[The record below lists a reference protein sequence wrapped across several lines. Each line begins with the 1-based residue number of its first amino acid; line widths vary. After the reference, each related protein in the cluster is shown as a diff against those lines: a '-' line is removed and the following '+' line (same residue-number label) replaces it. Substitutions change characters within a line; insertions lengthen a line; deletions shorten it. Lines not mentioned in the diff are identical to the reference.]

1 MGEPRPTPTPT
12 RDRGRAGAR
21 ARRLLRRH
29 RVVVAAVVTGLAFA
43 VYALT
48 STVALA
54 ELRNRTSDLLGAE
67 VTLAKARSAVDLATV
82 ADEGLAGGLV
92 PTLERRVVLRV
103 AVMEAARLLATAA
116 AETPLART
124 LPALDARLSR
134 DLGRQ
139 LALASSTRLVAASG
153 YQAGTTLPAELT
165 LLRRLDRASAR
176 LAREAAATQGQ
187 LDREMAGAL
196 VARVGVVLAGVVL
209 VGAYRRRR
217 LRRRLEGEAE
227 RRSAERV
234 AALVRHAT
242 DLLTVVGADGRIR
255 FEAPST
261 ADLLGHPPG
270 SLTGRPLAD
279 LVHPDDRVLLQLV
292 CETGGTEQPDL
303 RLMGA
308 DGSYRSFA
316 VRATRLL
323 DHPEVEGIV
332 LNARDVTD
340 HRLLEAELHHQALH
354 DALTGLP
361 NRTLLADRLA
371 HALVRRRGP
380 GLAVAVCLLDLDDF
394 KAVNDSLGHRSG
406 DVVLVEVSRRL
417 ARVARGGDTV
427 ARFGGDAFAVIVED
441 PGDLSTAM
449 AVARRLLA
457 ALDAPVE
464 LETGTFAIQAS
475 CGLAVPGADG
485 AEAEALVRNAE
496 VAMFAAKRDGKGRL
510 VSYEE
515 GMHAAVVERLDLV
528 HDLQEA
534 LADPGQI
541 EVHYQPIVRLATG
554 QATGVEA
561 LVRWRHPTRGLIP
574 PQSFIPLAEDSGLVV
589 PLGRLVLHR
598 ATAQVARWQAA
609 HPSLAGLSVSVN
621 ASARQLE
628 DGAFVDDVRRALRA
642 SGLCP
647 DRLVVEITE
656 SVFLG
661 DEGVVRDRLA
671 SLKALGVRLAID
683 DFGTGYSSLG
693 YLKRYPIDIL
703 KVDLSF
709 TADLTGGGRGA
720 ALAEAVV
727 RMGAALQLET
737 VAEGVESP
745 RQAELLRGLDCQ
757 LGQGYLY
764 ARPLPA
770 AECERR
776 LLAGGASLVPAG

>member
-21 ARRLLRRH
+21 ARRLLRGH

-292 CETGGTEQPDL
+292 CETGGTEQSDL

-323 DHPEVEGIV
+323 
-332 LNARDVTD
+332 
-340 HRLLEAELHHQALH
+340 EAELHHQALH

-361 NRTLLADRLA
+361 NRSLFTDRLE

-380 GLAVAVCLLDLDDF
+380 GLAVAVCVLDLDDF